1 MSKDTIYRQDA
12 IEVVRNMLGIVSPI
26 SDDVLL
32 IDKAQVQTEL
42 MMLPSAESNIVTV
55 TINIDEKRLNEIVE
69 EAERRLAAEA
79 EDAEPRKGKW
89 LDDCGGVKCSVCG
102 YTIDD
107 PYYVED
113 YCTKCGSFNGE
124 EEE

>member
-1 MSKDTIYRQDA
+1 MRLIDADKLRQD
-12 IEVVRNMLGIVSPI
+12 VLDFPNCYNGF
-26 SDDVLL
+26 SDTY
-32 IDKAQVQTEL
+32 DKARIID
-42 MMLPSAESNIVTV
+42 A
-55 TINIDEKRLNEIVE
+55 IDEQPTIE
-69 EAERRLAAEA
+69 ERK
-79 EDAEPRKGKW
+79 KGKW

-102 YTIDD
+102 HVIDD